1 MEGKKHSLVRY
12 FYGEEW
18 LVREAIQKETDLAL
32 PSGFR
37 DFNLEVLDAEVLTVE
52 SFWRSVQSLPMGTSH
67 RVVWIQ
73 RADRLK
79 SILLEELTRYAGS
92 PQPHTLLILSGEKP
106 DLRLRFFQG
115 LRRGQG
121 LVELSSLK
129 GGEVVAWL
137 SCQAEKLGK
146 RMSREAAQLL
156 VEEVGSHLRLLQNE
170 LEKLILFVG
179 DRVSIEE
186 KDVEP
191 LVTSIPRESI
201 FVLVDA
207 VAMKDRSRAIAVSEE
222 VLEQGVHPL
231 QILTLMERQFRLLSR
246 AQELRARSIPRTQW
260 PTELGIPPFVVSKL
274 EEQLQKF
281 GSGFSEDALSLCFEA
296 DLRMKSSRV
305 SPKLALEY
313 LLLELGR

>member
-1 MEGKKHSLVRY
+1 MKLPPIRY

-18 LVREAIQKETDLAL
+18 LVREAIQKEIDLAL
-32 PSGFR
+32 SSGFR
-37 DFNLEVLDAEVLTVE
+37 DFNLEVFEAEALGVE
-52 SFWRSVQSLPMGTSH
+52 VFWRSVQALPVGASH

-79 SILLEELTRYAGS
+79 GILLEELALYAGS
-92 PQPHTLLILSGEKP
+92 PQPQTLLILSGEKP

-115 LRRGQG
+115 LRRSQG

-137 SCQAEKLGK
+137 SRQAEKSGK
-146 RMSREAAQLL
+146 RISREAAQLL
-156 VEEVGSHLRLLQNE
+156 VEEVGDNLRLLQNE
-170 LEKLILFVG
+170 LEKIVLLIG
-179 DRVSIEE
+179 DRASIEE

-207 VAMKDRSRAIAVSEE
+207 VARKDCSRAIAVSEE

-246 AQELRARSIPRTQW
+246 AQDLKARSIPRMQW
-260 PTELGIPPFVVSKL
+260 PTELGIPPFVVTKL
-274 EEQLQKF
+274 EEQLRKL
-281 GSGFSEDALSLCFEA
+281 GSGFPEDALSLCFEA

-305 SPKLALEY
+305 PPKLVLEH